1 MGERRGVYR
10 ALGRKLRE
18 REHLGDPDVEGMIRV
33 RWISGSGMG
42 DMDWIDLGQDRD
54 GWRGLVNAVMNLLV

>member
-18 REHLGDPDVEGMIRV
+18 RERLEDPDVEGRIRA

-42 DMDWIDLGQDRD
+42 AVDWIDL
-54 GWRGLVNAVMNLLV
+54 A